1 MDRCPLFSLLPSNW
15 SQFSPF
21 QVKQVIFAEDRSELR
36 DFVTSV
42 QATFTILLAKILINV
57 NGRASV
63 GAIKPY
69 FARK

>member
-15 SQFSPF
+15 SQFSP
-21 QVKQVIFAEDRSELR
+21 
-36 DFVTSV
+36 FVTSV